1 MDSEYIYIPK
11 AARLDHKDRNPGA
24 IVFPDP
30 PIPKGTFA
38 LGLRDDVLGLSS
50 YEVDGRQ
57 LREADAL
64 ILSSLNTSLSGLL

>member
-1 MDSEYIYIPK
+1 M
-11 AARLDHKDRNPGA
+11 
-24 IVFPDP
+24 FPDP